1 MFNLISILIGLVAL
15 LIAMVGILPIPL
27 LPLVNWIA
35 FPVAVVGLAFGLLSR
50 GTAGRNL
57 NIVVL
62 LISGVR
68 LFLTGG
74 II

>member
-1 MFNLISILIGLVAL
+1 MLNILSILTGAVAL
-15 LIAMVGILPIPL
+15 IIALVGILPIPL

-35 FPVAVVGLAFGLLSR
+35 FPIAVIGLVLGLLSS

-62 LISGVR
+62 VISGAR
-68 LFLTGG
+68 LLLTGG
-74 II
+74 LI

>member
-35 FPVAVVGLAFGLLSR
+35 FPVAVVGLVFGLLSR

>member
-1 MFNLISILIGLVAL
+1 MFNLISLLIGLVAL

-35 FPVAVVGLAFGLLSR
+35 FPVAVVGLVFGLLSR

>member
-15 LIAMVGILPIPL
+15 LVAMVGILPIPL

-35 FPVAVVGLAFGLLSR
+35 FPIAVVGAGFGLISR

-57 NIVVL
+57 NILVL

>member
-1 MFNLISILIGLVAL
+1 MFNLISLLIGLVAL

-35 FPVAVVGLAFGLLSR
+35 FPIAVVGLVFGLLSR

-62 LISGVR
+62 LLSGVR

>member
-1 MFNLISILIGLVAL
+1 MFNLISILIGLLAL

-35 FPVAVVGLAFGLLSR
+35 FPVAVVGLVFGLISR
-50 GTAGRNL
+50 GTTGRNL
-57 NIVVL
+57 NILVL
-62 LISGVR
+62 IISGLR

>member
-35 FPVAVVGLAFGLLSR
+35 FPIAIVGAVFGLISR

-57 NIVVL
+57 NLLVL
-62 LISGVR
+62 VISGAR

>member
-1 MFNLISILIGLVAL
+1 MFNLISLLIGLVAL

-35 FPVAVVGLAFGLLSR
+35 FPIAVIGLVFGLLSR

-62 LISGVR
+62 LLSGVR

>member
-35 FPVAVVGLAFGLLSR
+35 FPIAVVGVVFGLLSR

-62 LISGVR
+62 LLSGVR

>member
-1 MFNLISILIGLVAL
+1 MFNLISILIGVIGL
-15 LIAMVGILPIPL
+15 LIALVGIIPIIS
-27 LPLVNWIA
+27 LVNWIA

-57 NIVVL
+57 NILVL
-62 LISGVR
+62 IISGLR

-74 II
+74 LL

>member
-35 FPVAVVGLAFGLLSR
+35 FPIAVVGLAFGLLSR

>member
-1 MFNLISILIGLVAL
+1 MFNLISVLLGFVAL
-15 LIAMVGILPIPL
+15 MIALVGILPIPF

-35 FPVAVVGLAFGLLSR
+35 FPIAIVGVAFGMISR

-57 NIVVL
+57 NLLVL

-68 LFLTGG
+68 LWLTGG

>member
-15 LIAMVGILPIPL
+15 LIAMLGFLPIPF

-35 FPVAVVGLAFGLLSR
+35 FPIAVVGASFGLVSR
-50 GTAGRNL
+50 STSGRNL
-57 NIVVL
+57 NLLVL